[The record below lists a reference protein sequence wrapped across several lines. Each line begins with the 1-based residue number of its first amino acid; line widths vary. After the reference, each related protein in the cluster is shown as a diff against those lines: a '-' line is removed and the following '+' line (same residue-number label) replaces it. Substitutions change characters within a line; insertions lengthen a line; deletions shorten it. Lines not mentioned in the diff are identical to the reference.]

1 MANFNST
8 QLIQFYSG
16 TRNLLINS
24 SHSTKCTASEAAEPD
39 RDRWRSGLGLLHWPC
54 HRRAANECKSG
65 YVQCSYSDDDN
76 KLHDVTWYGSLQ

>member
-1 MANFNST
+1 MRIANFNST
-8 QLIQFYSG
+8 QLIQFYSAI
-16 TRNLLINS
+16 RNSLINS

-39 RDRWRSGLGLLHWPC
+39 RDRCGSGLLHWPC

-65 YVQCSYSDDDN
+65 YVQYSDDDN